1 MLLFPNC
8 KINIG
13 LYITGK
19 REDGFHNLESIFYPV
34 PFRDALEILPS
45 EEFSFQSSGFNVTA
59 TPEENIC
66 VKAYHLLKEKHDIPP
81 VKMFLLKN
89 IPSGAGLG
97 GGSSDAAYTLKILD
111 ELFDLKL
118 SVGKLEEYAAILGSD
133 CPFFIKSLPTFV
145 KGRGEVLE
153 QINFSLKGK
162 FITIIHP
169 EIHISTKEAFSHIQ
183 PQKTDS
189 TLLVQALYRPINT
202 WQETIKND
210 FEPYVF
216 SKYPVLQNIKDTL
229 LELGADYSS
238 MSGSGSA
245 IYSISEKELDVKN
258 LFSKYTTWSGKL

>member
-1 MLLFPNC
+1 MLQFPNC

-45 EEFSFQSSGFNVTA
+45 EEFSFQSSGFNVTSK
-59 TPEENIC
+59 PEENIC
-66 VKAYHLLKEKHDIPP
+66 VKAYNLLKEKYDLPP

-111 ELFDLKL
+111 ELFELKL
-118 SVGKLEEYAAILGSD
+118 SVGNLEEYAAILGSD

-145 KGRGEVLE
+145 KGRGEILE
-153 QINFSLKGK
+153 QINFNLSGK
-162 FITIIHP
+162 FITIVHP
-169 EIHISTKEAFSHIQ
+169 EIHISTKEAFENIT
-183 PQKTDS
+183 PQNPNTS
-189 TLLVQALYRPINT
+189 LLVQALYRPISD
-202 WQETIKND
+202 WQDTIKND
-210 FEPYVF
+210 FEPYAF
-216 SKYPVLQNIKDTL
+216 SKYPVLQTIKDTL
-229 LELGADYSS
+229 LNLGADYAS

-245 IYSISEKELDVKN
+245 IYAISEKELDSKN
-258 LFSKYTTWSGKL
+258 LFSSYITWSGKL